1 METKLSFLMGGER
14 RSSTTSRPLKNAYV
28 YFLKNTWGNE
38 YSMSNL
44 PKIIP
49 RSPPK
54 LQKKTEWSSSLI
66 RIQKIVKAAAVMP
79 EIGKTYTASFFC
91 KKIIFFHTA
100 GLDHEREVPGDGR
113 ADPQGQGHHGEGHGA
128 AALRGHAWKKLAKVF
143 LSING
148 HYCVY
153 ALVQY
158 IMWDPGQ
165 VSAYKLETIIAFFS
179 ISTIYGTYIGR
190 ILVPIFAL
198 YILFFVMT

>member
-28 YFLKNTWGNE
+28 YFFKNTWGNE

-79 EIGKTYTASFFC
+79 EIGKTCTASFF
-91 KKIIFFHTA
+91 F
-100 GLDHEREVPGDGR
+100 
-113 ADPQGQGHHGEGHGA
+113 
-128 AALRGHAWKKLAKVF
+128 
-143 LSING
+143 
-148 HYCVY
+148 
-153 ALVQY
+153 
-158 IMWDPGQ
+158 
-165 VSAYKLETIIAFFS
+165 
-179 ISTIYGTYIGR
+179 
-190 ILVPIFAL
+190 
-198 YILFFVMT
+198 